1 MMVSGIAGL
10 GGDGILVSVGVP
22 KARSGESGLSSNGK
36 GYDGI
41 FDTGEAGFRVKRFES
56 NSS

>member
-1 MMVSGIAGL
+1 MVSGIAGL

-56 NSS
+56 NGS